1 MQKFSHRHFS
11 QHLPLHKPPKSVR
24 KDFRTN
30 EGLIRLRTRWL
41 CVLTDGDGRYRDLD
55 LGFLHQ
61 EMVRIEA
68 KPGLSRQPGLSG
80 SSLEEVAFQNPVC
93 ASCGILSKTKAK
105 SVPRVPRYKTDQCC
119 LCADGAEFGRSKIAG
134 WCFEVSHHISSNVA
148 TGSGTHLPA
157 VLYRHFSDLLVGFFA
172 TLEVPLA
179 FQDLHRCTDS
189 SRLMAVSHGFDARS

>member
-1 MQKFSHRHFS
+1 M
-11 QHLPLHKPPKSVR
+11 R

-30 EGLIRLRTRWL
+30 EGLICLRTRWL
-41 CVLTDGDGRYRDLD
+41 YVLTDGDGRYRDLD

-105 SVPRVPRYKTDQCC
+105 SVPRVPRYRTDQCC
-119 LCADGAEFGRSKIAG
+119 LCADGAEFGRSKIAR
-134 WCFEVSHHISSNVA
+134 WCFEVSHHISSNV
-148 TGSGTHLPA
+148 TKGSGAYLSA
-157 VLYRHFSDLLVGFFA
+157 VVYRNVFDLLIGFFGS
-172 TLEVPLA
+172 LEIPLA
-179 FQDLHRCTDS
+179 TTQF
-189 SRLMAVSHGFDARS
+189 